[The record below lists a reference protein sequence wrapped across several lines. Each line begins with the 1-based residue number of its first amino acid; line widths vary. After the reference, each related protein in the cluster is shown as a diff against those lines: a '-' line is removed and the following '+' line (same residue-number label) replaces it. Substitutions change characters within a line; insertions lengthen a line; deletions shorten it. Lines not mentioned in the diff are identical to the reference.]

1 MAARGDHGKKFLS
14 KGLGTTTNQRP
25 VAVKLPPE
33 MDEYVRALPNKSEW
47 LREAIREKIEREQNL
62 IAS

>member
-1 MAARGDHGKKFLS
+1 MARGDHGKKYLNR
-14 KGLGTTTNQRP
+14 GLGTKSDTRP

-47 LREAIREKIEREQNL
+47 LREAIREKIEREQSL
-62 IAS
+62 IVS